1 MPHSV
6 ILPLASLIQNYLLW
20 NKRLN
25 YNFYLSDPMRNFQE
39 TAAMYKRLLFV
50 LLCLFLNLTL
60 LQAQQKYTLS
70 GTILEAS
77 SNETLIGVTIAFP
90 SLQTGVT
97 TNEYGFY
104 SITLPKGNYE
114 ITISYL
120 GYNDIQQTIN
130 LNRDIKK
137 DFNLAEKAEQLEE
150 VVVTD
155 DAKQLDIRK
164 PQMSVNT
171 LAVQTIKQIPVVLG
185 EADVIKSLLLLPGV
199 TSAGEASS
207 GFNVRGGAADQNLI
221 LLDEAT
227 IFNSSHLFGFFSV
240 FNPDAIKDV
249 KLFKGGIPARYGGR
263 VSSVLEIFQKEGNSK
278 ELKINGGIGAV
289 ASRLLVE
296 GPITKDK
303 TAFLV
308 GGRGSYAHLFL
319 PLFDVDN
326 KAYFFDLNTK
336 FNHKI
341 NDRNSIFLSGY
352 FGRDLFSIND
362 SFVNT
367 YGNAVGNF
375 RWNHL
380 FSDKLFS
387 NLSLIYS
394 DYFYG
399 LELDFVGF
407 EWDSGIQ
414 NFNLKYDLKHYI
426 NDKFQI
432 NYGLNNIYYVFN
444 PGKIKPNS
452 PDSGIVEEQLTKKYA
467 NETAGYVDVEQ
478 KISEKLS
485 VNYGLRVSLFNRL
498 GQDELFV
505 YENDQ
510 PVVFDPFQLVYRE
523 AVPID
528 TVNPG
533 RGQNLSTFTNLEPR
547 VSVAYAMNEN
557 NSIKASYTRLA
568 QYLHLLSNTSSPT
581 PLDVWTP
588 SGPFVEPQL
597 LDQYA
602 LGYFRNINN
611 GEYSLEIEGFY
622 KDIQNRI
629 DYIDGADLIANDA
642 IEQVILNGEARA
654 YGLEVLFR
662 KNEGRFQGWLAYT
675 LSRSEQRT
683 PGRTPTFDN
692 GRSNLETGIN
702 FGEWYST
709 PYDKTH
715 DIALYGSF
723 DLNERWNFNSNFV
736 YQTGQPTNFP
746 VGQFDFQGLVVP
758 FFGLRNQTRLPD
770 YHRLDLSATLKNKR
784 KRNGSFQSEWV
795 FSIYNVYNRKNAA
808 SINFRQNQDTGRN
821 EAIRTSIFGIIPA
834 ITYNFKF

>member
-1 MPHSV
+1 M
-6 ILPLASLIQNYLLW
+6 LQRPLLLIFTLI
-20 NKRLN
+20 
-25 YNFYLSDPMRNFQE
+25 
-39 TAAMYKRLLFV
+39 
-50 LLCLFLNLTL
+50 LTL
-60 LQAQQKYTLS
+60 FQSHAQQKFTLS
-70 GTILEAS
+70 GTISEGS
-77 SNETLIGVTIAFP
+77 SNETLIGVTVAFP
-90 SLQTGVT
+90 DLQTGVT

-104 SITLPKGNYE
+104 SITLPRGQYE
-114 ITISYL
+114 IVVSYL
-120 GYNDIQQTIN
+120 GFQDVRQTIN
-130 LNRDIKK
+130 LNSNIRRD
-137 DFNLAEKAEQLEE
+137 FELSEEAEELEE

-155 DAKQLDIRK
+155 DAERLDIRK

-185 EADVIKSLLLLPGV
+185 EADVIKSLVLLPGV
-199 TSAGEASS
+199 TNAGEASS

-278 ELKINGGIGAV
+278 DLKVSGGIGAV
-289 ASRLLVE
+289 ASRLLIE
-296 GPITKDK
+296 GPIEKDR

-326 KAYFFDLNTK
+326 KAYFYDLNTK
-336 FNHKI
+336 INHKI
-341 NDRNSIFLSGY
+341 NENNSIFLSGY
-352 FGRDLFSIND
+352 FGRDLFSVND

-380 FSDKLFS
+380 FSDRLFS

-414 NFNLKYDLKHYI
+414 NFNLKYDLKHYL
-426 NDKFQI
+426 NDKFQV

-452 PDSGIVEEQLTKKYA
+452 EDSGIIEEQLTKKYA
-467 NETAGYVDVEQ
+467 NESAAYVDVEH
-478 KISEKLS
+478 KISDKLS

-505 YENDQ
+505 YQNNQ
-510 PVVFDPFQLVYRE
+510 PVEFDPFQLVYRE
-523 AVPID
+523 ATPID
-528 TVNPG
+528 TINPG
-533 RGQNLSTFTNLEPR
+533 RGTNLSSFTNLEPR
-547 VSVAYAMNEN
+547 VSMAYTMNPN

-602 LGYFRNINN
+602 LGYFRNINE
-611 GEYSLEIEGFY
+611 GEYSVEVEAFY

-629 DYIDGADLIANDA
+629 DYIDGADLIANNA

-654 YGLEVLFR
+654 YGLEFLLR

-683 PGRTPTFDN
+683 PGRDPVVDN

-709 PYDKTH
+709 PFDKTH

-723 DLNERWNFNSNFV
+723 DYNERLNFNANFV
-736 YQTGQPTNFP
+736 YQTGQPTNYP
-746 VGQFDFQGLVVP
+746 VGQFEFQGLVVP

-770 YHRLDLSATLKNKR
+770 YHRLDVSATLKNKP
-784 KRNGSFQSEWV
+784 KRNRSFQSEWV
-795 FSIYNVYNRKNAA
+795 FSVYNVYNRKNAA

-821 EAIRTSIFGIIPA
+821 EAVRTAIFGIIPA